1 MDALSNTRSP
11 AHKHMHL
18 YSFLYFLI
26 LGYEDLMVCF
36 KQGADGWSNDI
47 IVCEICCVSPSS
59 LLPSLANMHTFRHV
73 HRQSMHADA
82 CFFSLSLSLSL
93 PLKAHS
99 HTITH
104 CLQGLAPLFIYGLS
118 PPQTLRANP
127 FQGLLLLYCGKATSG
142 LQHISSYYNWH
153 HRTVVPVEET
163 TSERDFFFQEDKSKW
178 RILVREG

>member
-1 MDALSNTRSP
+1 MRIWWFASNRELMDGVITSL
-11 AHKHMHL
+11 
-18 YSFLYFLI
+18 
-26 LGYEDLMVCF
+26 
-36 KQGADGWSNDI
+36 
-47 IVCEICCVSPSS
+47 CVKYVAC
-59 LLPSLANMHTFRHV
+59 LLPLSWLTCTLTGTYTSRVCM
-73 HRQSMHADA
+73 QMHA
-82 CFFSLSLSLSL
+82 FFLSLSLSL

-163 TSERDFFFQEDKSKW
+163 TSERDFFFQEDKRKW
-178 RILVREG
+178 RIIVREG